1 MASFSTQSSSKWLR
15 AIGCDRCR
23 RLQGRQIGNAN
34 LVCPGGHHRL
44 DHGVAQLADIARPGM
59 ALQRPAGFCRKPG
72 MFRVLP
78 QEVFRDGDDVVAPF
92 PQRRHADLA
101 LVEPV
106 KQIGAKP
113 SGLHR
118 RFQVL
123 VGGGHDACIHRDLL
137 LPSHAV
143 IRYAV
148 QNAEQLDLHS
158 QLQFSDLIQ
167 KQRAGIRQIEQ
178 SRLDRVGAAEGA
190 LLVSE

>member
-1 MASFSTQSSSKWLR
+1 M
-15 AIGCDRCR
+15 
-23 RLQGRQIGNAN
+23 
-34 LVCPGGHHRL
+34 
-44 DHGVAQLADIARPGM
+44 
-59 ALQRPAGFCRKPG
+59 
-72 MFRVLP
+72 
-78 QEVFRDGDDVVAPF
+78 
-92 PQRRHADLA
+92 A

-123 VGGGHDACIHRDLL
+123 VGGCHDACIHRDLFL
-137 LPSHAV
+137 SSHAV
-143 IRYAV
+143 IRHAV
-148 QNAEQLDLHS
+148 QNAEQFDLHS

-178 SRLDRVGAAEGA
+178 SRLGGVGAAEGA